1 MSTLKPA
8 RGSRSC
14 RHVEPGASRLHSE
27 LSRRPMSPST
37 VDSTSTVHPS
47 ITRATNALLI
57 ATISHMHHLDQRRAT
72 CPRYPQQSR
81 QSDEPRALQ
90 TGRGKDHPGGRPRGQ
105 QDARVVLAGP
115 QRAMDGSDGAR
126 ALPSRRVQNL
136 SRSGNSPNSL
146 TVSSPLLSTRCSAS
160 EKNCTSRCARRSPTT
175 LEWRAVVSDA
185 ALGNAGRIQ
194 SFTARRVVLV
204 VPSS

>member
-47 ITRATNALLI
+47 IKRATNALLI
-57 ATISHMHHLDQRRAT
+57 ATFSHMHHLDQRRAT

-115 QRAMDGSDGAR
+115 QRAMDGSDAAGAGMRRWRANLSQSGIRRASRPFHRRCSPLGALLVKKIAR
-126 ALPSRRVQNL
+126 ADAHR
-136 SRSGNSPNSL
+136 G
-146 TVSSPLLSTRCSAS
+146 PLQL
-160 EKNCTSRCARRSPTT
+160 
-175 LEWRAVVSDA
+175 
-185 ALGNAGRIQ
+185 
-194 SFTARRVVLV
+194 
-204 VPSS
+204 